1 MKMINKGILE
11 LGTGKVGPVIGSSAQ
26 GTDYLRKFVIPKNPR
41 TSAQMQVRFGLAVL
55 GEIGKRLV
63 EGYFK
68 PFMNQ
73 YTTPKS
79 SFSQWIKDNFYNTY
93 DPVPVPGAPF
103 VYDISKIEM
112 NEGSLER
119 ATVTEVTYDPLTGDI
134 AVQWNG
140 TIQQNGKPTDNIIV
154 MIIRKT
160 VTVDVEDEY
169 PDGEQQE
176 KYPLIDIDAIS
187 FVDITATR
195 QDVGLGMT
203 IWQGLASADLYAF
216 VVAYQEGVDN
226 LIAPASSI
234 QVVDAP

>member
-1 MKMINKGILE
+1 MKMNNIGILE
-11 LGTGKVGPVIGSSAQ
+11 LGKGKVGPVIGSSAQ
-26 GTDYLRKFVIPKNPR
+26 GTDYIRKYVIPKNPR
-41 TSAQMQVRFGLAVL
+41 TQAQMQVRFALAVL

-79 SFSQWIKDNFYNTY
+79 SFSQWISDNFANLYI
-93 DPVPVPGAPF
+93 PVPVHDNPYA
-103 VYDISKIEM
+103 YDISKIEM

-134 AVQWNG
+134 AVAWDG
-140 TIQQNGKPTDNIIV
+140 TIQQNGKPEDNIIV
-154 MIIRKT
+154 MIIKKA
-160 VTVDVEDEY
+160 VTVNVEDEY
-169 PDGEQQE
+169 PDGEEQE

-187 FVDITATR
+187 FIDSTATR

-203 IWQGLASADLYAF
+203 IWQGLTSADLYAF

-234 QVVDAP
+234 QVIDAP